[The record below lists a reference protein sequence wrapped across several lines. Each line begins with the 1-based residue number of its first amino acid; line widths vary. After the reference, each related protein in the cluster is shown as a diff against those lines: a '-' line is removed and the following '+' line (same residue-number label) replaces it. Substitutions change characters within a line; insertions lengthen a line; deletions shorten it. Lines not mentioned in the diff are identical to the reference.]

1 MPRYLLRILLTILAV
16 WTLHFIVRAS
26 DIEKYEIKLVKHK
39 FAPDII
45 TASADKIIKL
55 KIINTDS
62 TVEEFES
69 FELKREK
76 IVTGNSSIT
85 ITVGPLKPGEYK
97 FFGEFHPQTAQGKL
111 IIK

>member
-1 MPRYLLRILLTILAV
+1 MFRYFLQILIVAISV
-16 WTLHFIVRAS
+16 CTLNYTVCAN
-26 DIEKYEIKLVKHK
+26 DIEKYEIKIVNHK
-39 FAPDII
+39 FEPDII
-45 TASADKIIKL
+45 HASADKVIKL

-76 IVTGNSSIT
+76 IVTGKGSIT